1 MRRSRTSPIIAQD
14 REQLLGQHDIA
25 VFATLALAHYDD
37 HARAVDVLGGSH
49 KAPARNH
56 DDDDAQHDKGK
67 SGHVGEHSA
76 VRGDPPL
83 RRRRRCVFQKQIE
96 SLYQKQ
102 KAMTAMAVRTQ
113 VKNIRSLAA

>member
-1 MRRSRTSPIIAQD
+1 
-14 REQLLGQHDIA
+14 
-25 VFATLALAHYDD
+25 
-37 HARAVDVLGGSH
+37 
-49 KAPARNH
+49 
-56 DDDDAQHDKGK
+56 
-67 SGHVGEHSA
+67 